1 MVGFTVMKRGFC
13 VSTVALPRTT
23 DKPQAHPL
31 HRLDP
36 SPGQPDAGELGQTG
50 GDGDGGVRQTGC
62 PRALLLFTGSAAA
75 AEPDAELTHWLEAI
89 VRVHAEIPAEART
102 AACLGTARD
111 GSGVVIDEAGP
122 EQVPA
127 RRATKIGL
135 GPCGSSGNRDNS
147 DL

>member
-36 SPGQPDAGELGQTG
+36 LPGQPDAGELGQTG

-75 AEPDAELTHWLEAI
+75 AEPDGELTHWLEAI
-89 VRVHAEIPAEART
+89 VRVHAEIPAEARGLPP
-102 AACLGTARD
+102 ASGPRVTAR
-111 GSGVVIDEAGP
+111 AW
-122 EQVPA
+122 
-127 RRATKIGL
+127 
-135 GPCGSSGNRDNS
+135 
-147 DL
+147 